1 MTKSLNKLVD
11 NGKVAVLY
19 SPGFGAGWSTWN
31 QEVPEI
37 LFDPVIVDFVEKD
50 QWDELATYVTL
61 KYPGIYDSGMRD
73 LAIAWIDVGVEFR
86 IHEYDGNERIEIKE
100 ELAWITA
107 WLMISNWFG
116 ICWAPDMPAS
126 VMYGGKSCRNWA
138 SVPVTKNDF
147 MHRLINTWVPRW
159 LGPWKIEPEQ

>member
-1 MTKSLNKLVD
+1 MTKSINKLID

-61 KYPGIYDSGMRD
+61 KYPGIYDGGMRD
-73 LAIAWIDVGVEFR
+73 LAIAWIDVGAEFR
-86 IHEYDGNERIEIKE
+86 IHEYDGSESIEIKE
-100 ELAWITA
+100 ELAWLVA
-107 WLMISNWFG
+107 WLM
-116 ICWAPDMPAS
+116 
-126 VMYGGKSCRNWA
+126 
-138 SVPVTKNDF
+138 TKN
-147 MHRLINTWVPRW
+147 
-159 LGPWKIEPEQ
+159 